1 MRILQ
6 NAIGEAIIEFAFAN
20 GWKAQLVPYSEGCVF
35 NATNGKGGILS
46 GPNNPCDETLVDILR
61 DVSDREA

>member
-20 GWKAQLVPYSEGCVF
+20 GWKVQLVPFSEGCVL
-35 NATNGKGGILS
+35 NASNGKGGVLS
-46 GPNNPCDETLVDILR
+46 GPNNPCDETIVDILS
-61 DVSDREA
+61 DVSEREA